1 MRLKFTEDVGERH
14 KNFVDF
20 KRKDRIISSNNIR
33 TDENDGVFLKGKITV
48 VFCLFGNDG
57 GDSYENTRL
66 LQWKIW

>member
-1 MRLKFTEDVGERH
+1 MRLKFTEDAGKRH

-48 VFCLFGNDG
+48 VFYLFENDG
-57 GDSYENTRL
+57 GAEV
-66 LQWKIW
+66 